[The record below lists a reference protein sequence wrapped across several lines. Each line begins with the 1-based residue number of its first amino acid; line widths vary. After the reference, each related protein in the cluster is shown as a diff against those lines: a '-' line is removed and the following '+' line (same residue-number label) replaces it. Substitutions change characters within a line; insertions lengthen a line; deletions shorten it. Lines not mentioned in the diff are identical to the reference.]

1 MPIGIKVHWSQTNH
15 QMEFSLDH
23 QNWVWPTANEF
34 KSIVS
39 TNMYGHN
46 TSKNIAS
53 SSSFLTIKCIKME
66 LSHLIWMKAKI
77 RKHTSRIS
85 SSPKLEIG

>member
-1 MPIGIKVHWSQTNH
+1 MTTGIKVHWSQTNH

-23 QNWVWPTANEF
+23 QNQIWPTTNEF

-46 TSKNIAS
+46 TSKNIANLG
-53 SSSFLTIKCIKME
+53 SFLIIKCIKME
-66 LSHLIWMKAKI
+66 LSHYIWMRVKI
-77 RKHTSRIS
+77 IKHTSRIS
-85 SSPKLEIG
+85 SFPKLETW